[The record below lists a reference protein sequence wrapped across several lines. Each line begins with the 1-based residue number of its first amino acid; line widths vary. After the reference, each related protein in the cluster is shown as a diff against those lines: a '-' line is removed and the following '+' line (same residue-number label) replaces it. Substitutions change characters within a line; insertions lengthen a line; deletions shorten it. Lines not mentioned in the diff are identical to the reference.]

1 MLPSRSECIL
11 HAKPPRGY
19 SDQLVMVSPLDS
31 SPTSDFVI
39 AFTLSSVDN
48 GKVPVRVMNPSES
61 PIQLF
66 KGQKIAQCMPVVET
80 AAFSSKSSVS
90 EICASVTSGSVMD
103 PSTLTELESA
113 INPRLPA
120 EDKRTLLH
128 TLLRFPDVFNNGQ
141 GHTEITTHKI
151 DTGDSPPIRQYPR
164 RLPYHFRTEVDKQV
178 KEMLSQGVI

>member
-19 SDQLVMVSPLDS
+19 SDQLVMVSPLAS

-66 KGQKIAQCMPVVET
+66 KVQKIAQFMPVVET

-103 PSTLTELESA
+103 PSTLTELESV

-128 TLLRFPDVFNNGQ
+128 HRN
-141 GHTEITTHKI
+141 
-151 DTGDSPPIRQYPR
+151 R
-164 RLPYHFRTEVDKQV
+164 RTR
-178 KEMLSQGVI
+178 MRGRSRGA